1 MKNLISF
8 ILIFF
13 SFVVFSQNN
22 IDKELLEAEKY
33 VDEILEKRPK
43 EVTNIVKLNNGVVKI
58 PKTDDWIDEFDNNIE
73 MYYKIIRKNDKILY
87 ISKSDN
93 LWGGIGDWYNAQD
106 FYFNEKGLLLG
117 AVKKEDWFLENKCA
131 SQIKYRGIYKN
142 YGNPKLERVD
152 KYYNENFFKEI
163 NLDSPNCKKSKPQAL
178 ENAESMDKIAFRDVE
193 GFMKAEKL
201 KYYREDKES
210 ITAVS
215 ESRNDKSSGNLIRGR
230 GATGNAG
237 NPLGRDENGGNRIGV
252 DRKLI
257 AYIPGTMGR
266 GGNPP
271 VNKCSA
277 TGSISISY
285 SVDKDGNVVSAKRSG
300 GVLDACIISTSIS
313 WVKEFVKAEKANVY
327 SSGIYKITF

>member
-1 MKNLISF
+1 M
-8 ILIFF
+8 
-13 SFVVFSQNN
+13 
-22 IDKELLEAEKY
+22 
-33 VDEILEKRPK
+33 
-43 EVTNIVKLNNGVVKI
+43 
-58 PKTDDWIDEFDNNIE
+58 
-73 MYYKIIRKNDKILY
+73 
-87 ISKSDN
+87 
-93 LWGGIGDWYNAQD
+93 
-106 FYFNEKGLLLG
+106 
-117 AVKKEDWFLENKCA
+117 
-131 SQIKYRGIYKN
+131 
-142 YGNPKLERVD
+142 
-152 KYYNENFFKEI
+152 
-163 NLDSPNCKKSKPQAL
+163 DSPNCKKSKPQAL

-193 GFMKAEKL
+193 GFMKAEKI
-201 KYYREDKES
+201 KYYRDDEESKSVVSEPKKSES
-210 ITAVS
+210 I
-215 ESRNDKSSGNLIRGR
+215 GNFIRGR

>member
-13 SFVVFSQNN
+13 SFVVFGQNN

-193 GFMKAEKL
+193 GFMKAEKI
-201 KYYREDKES
+201 KYYRDDEESKSVVSEPKKSES
-210 ITAVS
+210 I
-215 ESRNDKSSGNLIRGR
+215 GNFIRGR

>member
-142 YGNPKLERVD
+142 YGNPKLYRID
-152 KYYNENFFKEI
+152 KFYNEDYKEI

-178 ENAESMDKIAFRDVE
+178 ENADSMDKIAFRDIE
-193 GFMKAEKL
+193 GFMKAEKI
-201 KYYREDKES
+201 KYYRDDEESKSVVSEPKKSES
-210 ITAVS
+210 I
-215 ESRNDKSSGNLIRGR
+215 GNFIRGR

>member
-152 KYYNENFFKEI
+152 KYYNENFKEI

-193 GFMKAEKL
+193 GFMKAEKI
-201 KYYREDKES
+201 KYYRDDEESKSVVSEPKKSES
-210 ITAVS
+210 I
-215 ESRNDKSSGNLIRGR
+215 GNFIRGR

>member
-1 MKNLISF
+1 MKKLISF
-8 ILIFF
+8 ILIYFF
-13 SFVVFSQNN
+13 SVVFSQNN
-22 IDKELLEAEKY
+22 IDIKLSEAEKY
-33 VDEILEKRPK
+33 VDKILENKPK
-43 EVTNIVKLNNGVVKI
+43 VVTNIVKLSNGIVKI
-58 PKTDDWIDEFDNNIE
+58 PKTDDWIDEFDNSIE

-106 FYFNEKGLLLG
+106 FYFDENGVLLG
-117 AVKKEDWFLENKCA
+117 AIKKEEWFLENKCA
-131 SQIKYRGIYKN
+131 FQIKYRGIYKN

-152 KYYNENFFKEI
+152 KYYNENFKEI
-163 NLDSPNCKKSKPQAL
+163 NLDSPNCKKSKMQAL

-230 GATGNAG
+230 GAIGNTGD
-237 NPLGRDENGGNRIGV
+237 PLGGEGNIESRIGV

-257 AYIPGTMGR
+257 GFIPGSMGR
-266 GGNPP
+266 GGNQPSH
-271 VNKCSA
+271 KCSA
-277 TGSISISY
+277 SGTISITY
-285 SVDKDGNVVSAKRSG
+285 TVDKEGDVKFARRSG
-300 GVLDACIISTSIS
+300 GISDACVVSTSVS
-313 WVKEFVKAEKANVY
+313 WVKQYVKAEKGNT
-327 SSGIYKITF
+327 SSTGTYRITF